1 MKAHRVRKLNELCK
15 KKKNNIKDLTII
27 FLLIGYKVEIK
38 YFIQVWDADQFVSII
53 CLVLRNV
60 ALVLMGGRISGAM
73 PIAIHIQ
80 F

>member
-1 MKAHRVRKLNELCK
+1 MKAHRVRKLNELC

>member
-1 MKAHRVRKLNELCK
+1 MNSV